1 MKTVKFFAVVLA
13 AAAVSLTACKKDDPK
28 GPDLDALPNG
38 FYVAEQGADL
48 AEVNAMEQGINEAD
62 AQTARQGMYEKYIIL
77 EAGKKYEF
85 VNKKGDV
92 RDHYGVENLEYGDS
106 LIATDNK
113 DIAGYKGSLVADKTV
128 EVTETNLY
136 HIVLDFD
143 EDGKLADVGGAQ
155 CIIVPVEWGIR
166 GVMNSWGFTAA
177 TKNGNSY
184 EFKNFECTNS
194 GEFKWAHNNCWKI
207 NLDIANL
214 VKANTNLGN
223 DAAVAGEPFAGLKV
237 GGPNFAIERAVY
249 DLVLTYVGPAATI
262 VESFEMKMEKVDE
275 LPILDPKT
283 FVVGLSGDVVACGW
297 NDPSGDALAV
307 LNEAECKVSDEET
320 KAGTYVYDIDNVAMT
335 VAKDGFKVRYNGG
348 WYGADSKILT
358 IEGETF
364 GGTGNF
370 TISADANYRVK
381 ITAEWDGQQ
390 ATSLKAVF
398 TKL

>member
-48 AEVNAMEQGINEAD
+48 AEVNAMDQGINEVD
-62 AQTARQGMYEKYIIL
+62 QSARQGMYEKYIIL
-77 EAGKKYEF
+77 EPGKKYEF

-106 LIATDNK
+106 LIVTDNK
-113 DIAGYKGSLVADKTV
+113 NIAGYKGSLAQGAIV
-128 EVTETNLY
+128 EVKEKALY

-143 EDGKLADVGGAQ
+143 EDKLLEDVGGAQ
-155 CIIVPVEWGIR
+155 CIIVPVELGMRGGFIDPNWGVTKGADKVEGNQYVWENIT
-166 GVMNSWGFTAA
+166 VEKKDGF
-177 TKNGNSY
+177 K
-184 EFKNFECTNS
+184 FM
-194 GEFKWAHNNCWKI
+194 HNDAWKI
-207 NLDIANL
+207 QLDVAGL
-214 VKANTNLGN
+214 VKANTNLGADCVPGGGN
-223 DAAVAGEPFAGLKV
+223 IEVLRGIYTVTLEFV
-237 GGPNFAIERAVY
+237 GA
-249 DLVLTYVGPAATI
+249 AATTQ
-262 VESFEMKMEKVDE
+262 ESFKYNVTKTEE
-275 LPILDPKT
+275 LPIEDPKT

-335 VAKDGFKVRYNGG
+335 VAKDGFKVRYYGG
-348 WYGADSKILT
+348 WHGADSKILT

-370 TISADANYRVK
+370 TISADAHYRVK